1 MALSER
7 EGQFG
12 VHSVTLYNR
21 TTKVPIAIAKVIGEC
36 TVNLEAELVDLMGGS
51 NQYIWD
57 TEVGTINSEIS
68 MTLREYEGSLMEVF
82 LGGTLTE
89 NAAEATGAIDYQ
101 ENVVGSSILDGS
113 NGITVELTAGD
124 SADLKEG
131 LYVIKATAP
140 AAATVYCMSDV
151 DFQNGTDTT
160 YTSDDLDVFTI
171 NVAAG
176 DDVQASWGL
185 TFGKNG
191 TPAFTTDDTA
201 EFYIRKP
208 NTGSIELEFGQSGAE
223 FTEVGVILFGQKLS
237 DGTITSLELFKVKAA
252 GMPISFNE
260 KAWSEAS
267 VNLKAIYDSSEN
279 AIGVFRRTIAA

>member
-7 EGQFG
+7 QGQFG
-12 VHSVTLYNR
+12 VHSVTFYNR

-57 TEVGTINSEIS
+57 TEVGNISSEIS
-68 MTLREYEGSLMEVF
+68 MNLREYDGSMTEVL
-82 LGGTLTE
+82 LGGTLTT

-101 ENVVGSSILDGS
+101 ENVVGTTILDGS
-113 NGITVELTAGD
+113 NGITVEITTGD

-131 LYVIKATAP
+131 LYVIKATGA

-151 DFQNGTDTT
+151 DFQTGTDVT
-160 YTSDDLDVFTI
+160 YTSDSLDVFTI
-171 NVAAG
+171 DVSST

-185 TFGKNG
+185 TFAKNG

-208 NTGSIELEFGQSGAE
+208 NTSSIELTFGQSGAE
-223 FTEVGVILFGQKLS
+223 FTEVGAILVGQKLS
-237 DGTITSLELFKVKAA
+237 DGSITSLQLYKVKAA

-267 VNLKAIYDSSEN
+267 VTLKAIYDSSEN
-279 AIGVFRRTIAA
+279 AIGIFRRTIAA